1 MKIFSLIVSIIGLG
15 LAVASLVYA
24 CVTAHKCKKT
34 LKTLGLSEKE
44 LNANEKE
51 TH

>member
-34 LKTLGLSEKE
+34 LKTLELSEKE
-44 LNANEKE
+44 LNENEKE